1 MNKKLLKIINE
12 VEPEITI
19 ILEKLKNA
27 AYELNV
33 EFFVVGAMARDIIF
47 THCYGIQTGRATY
60 DIDVGVNL
68 ASWDHYDALIKKL
81 CSDTNFTST
90 KVVHRFEYNKY
101 PVDIIPF
108 GQISDKT
115 KKIHW
120 PPDQSKEINLIGF
133 EEAFTDSVIVRLRED
148 PVLDIPIVSPLGFTL
163 LKIFSWADRNDGM
176 RDAYDLRLVIC
187 NYADLGNEERIYEVD
202 EILNQEDF
210 DYQMAGAMLLGY
222 DIASLASD
230 QTLTKVIEIIE
241 KESGK
246 TGSYKLIENMLIL
259 DPETEFDF
267 NLRLLKFLKKGIFI
281 K

>member
-27 AYELNV
+27 ANELNA
-33 EFFVVGAMARDIIF
+33 EFFVVGAIARDIIF

-68 ASWDHYDALIKKL
+68 SSWDHYDALIRKL

-148 PVLDIPIVSPLGFTL
+148 PVLDIPIVSPLGFAL
-163 LKIFSWADRNDGM
+163 LKIFSWADRNYGM
-176 RDAYDLRLVIC
+176 RDAYDLRLVIS
-187 NYADLGNEERIYEVD
+187 NYADLGNEERVYEVD
-202 EILNQEDF
+202 EILNQED
-210 DYQMAGAMLLGY
+210 G
-222 DIASLASD
+222 
-230 QTLTKVIEIIE
+230 
-241 KESGK
+241 
-246 TGSYKLIENMLIL
+246 
-259 DPETEFDF
+259 
-267 NLRLLKFLKKGIFI
+267 FL
-281 K
+281 